1 MNEELIRKMPVAIEA
16 EQSVLGSIL
25 ISPES
30 FDKIASLITA
40 DDFYLEEH
48 QSIFETMK
56 ELYKQNREID
66 PVTLVDALARDGV
79 YDKAG
84 GALYVRLIAKTV
96 PTAANIVDYAK
107 IVKDKSTLRSL
118 IQACEEISGEAYT
131 EVGEVEHMLD
141 AAEQRIFEI
150 AERRESKNFEK
161 ISDILTRVYQ
171 NLELISKDKSALKGT
186 PTGFSGLDR
195 TLVGL
200 GDSDLVLIGA
210 RPGMGKTSFALNI
223 AANVAKT
230 SKKAVCIFS
239 LEMSSDQLVSRILSS
254 EAMVESNAL
263 RSGNLSEEDW
273 TRLAHAASEMA
284 ECDIL
289 IDDTTGQ
296 TITGMKAKL
305 RRVKNLGLCIIDYLQ
320 LMQSDRR
327 IDNRV
332 QEVADISRNLKI
344 MAKELNVPIICCAQ
358 LSRGPESRTDKK
370 PMLSDLRDSGAIEQ
384 DADVVI
390 FLYRDEY
397 YKTDRAASEA
407 EQNANT
413 AEIIIAKNRH
423 GGTGSVKVGWIG
435 QYTKFRTIEDQFAE

>member
-1 MNEELIRKMPVAIEA
+1 MPVAIEA

-84 GALYVRLIAKTV
+84 GAQYVRLIAKTV

-161 ISDILTRVYQ
+161 NQRYPYARLSKSGTHLQGQKRAQRNADRLFRTGPHACGARRQRPCADRRAARHGQ
-171 NLELISKDKSALKGT
+171 NLVCAQYCGKRGQDFQKSGLYL
-186 PTGFSGLDR
+186 FSGN
-195 TLVGL
+195 
-200 GDSDLVLIGA
+200 VL
-210 RPGMGKTSFALNI
+210 RP
-223 AANVAKT
+223 
-230 SKKAVCIFS
+230 
-239 LEMSSDQLVSRILSS
+239 SSSP
-254 EAMVESNAL
+254 AFYP
-263 RSGNLSEEDW
+263 
-273 TRLAHAASEMA
+273 
-284 ECDIL
+284 
-289 IDDTTGQ
+289 
-296 TITGMKAKL
+296 AKL
-305 RRVKNLGLCIIDYLQ
+305 WSNPTPCAAATSPRRT
-320 LMQSDRR
+320 
-327 IDNRV
+327 
-332 QEVADISRNLKI
+332 
-344 MAKELNVPIICCAQ
+344 
-358 LSRGPESRTDKK
+358 GPASRTPHRKW
-370 PMLSDLRDSGAIEQ
+370 P
-384 DADVVI
+384 
-390 FLYRDEY
+390 
-397 YKTDRAASEA
+397 
-407 EQNANT
+407 NAT
-413 AEIIIAKNRH
+413 
-423 GGTGSVKVGWIG
+423 S
-435 QYTKFRTIEDQFAE
+435 